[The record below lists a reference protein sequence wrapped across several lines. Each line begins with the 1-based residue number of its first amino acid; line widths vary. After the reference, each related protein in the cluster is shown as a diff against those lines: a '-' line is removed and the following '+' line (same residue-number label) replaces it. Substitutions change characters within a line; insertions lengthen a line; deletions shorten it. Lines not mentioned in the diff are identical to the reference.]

1 MPAPT
6 LARPTA
12 AQSAPAAAVAAN
24 TNPAIPFTRAARKR
38 TMAFGVPGATL
49 TGATQP
55 LQPTQLPAAGYLR
68 YLELNV
74 VGTTAGN
81 AAAVAFANDA
91 PFSVIQQIGLNSANG
106 DALIQPIDG
115 TTLYLINKYAGHSF
129 GLWQPQL
136 DPSWL
141 ATTGAGATGGSFNF
155 TLFVPIERDSR
166 DAFCA
171 LENMAANQ
179 SYALN
184 LILNPAASVYTT
196 APTTLP
202 TITVTATMHYWAAP
216 AQASSAGD
224 LQQTAPTGIGSVGL
238 IQQQTPPIVAGSV
251 QNLQLVNVG
260 NTIRFLLFVLRNN
273 AGVRDSSQWPTQ
285 TNFIVNNDTWYV
297 KYKTSWQ
304 AQLQKAYGFTNAPS
318 TTAIGAANALDAGVF
333 PLIDFVN
340 DGSVGDNRVDAAQNR
355 DLWLVT
361 GSATGVNLEA
371 HQWGATA
378 GTLAIVQDTIRPS
391 SPQALYNP
399 FYK

>member
-6 LARPTA
+6 IRQTARPA
-12 AQSAPAAAVAAN
+12 APTGAAPQAAA
-24 TNPAIPFTRAARKR
+24 PAIPFTRAARKR
-38 TMAFGVPGATL
+38 TLGFAFPASSL

-55 LQPTQLPAAGYLR
+55 LASVQVPPAGYLR
-68 YLELNV
+68 YLELNF

-81 AAAVAFANDA
+81 AAAVAFANDG
-91 PFSVIQQIGLNSANG
+91 PFSLIQQISLSSANG
-106 DALIQPIDG
+106 DQLIQPIDG
-115 TTLYLINKYAGHSF
+115 FTLYAINKYFGLSF
-129 GLWQPQL
+129 GKWQPQL

-179 SYALN
+179 AYSLN
-184 LILNPAASVYTT
+184 VILNPASSVYTT

-202 TITVTATMHYWAAP
+202 QITVTGTMHYWAAP
-216 AQASSAGD
+216 AQTSSAGD
-224 LQQTAPTGIGSVGL
+224 LQQTAPNGLGSVAL

-251 QNLQLVNVG
+251 QNIQLLNVG
-260 NTIRFLLFVLRNN
+260 NTIRTLMFVLRNA
-273 AGVRDSSQWPTQ
+273 AGARDSSQWPAQ
-285 TNFIVNNDTWYV
+285 TNFIVNNDVWYQ
-297 KYKTSWQ
+297 KYKTAWQ
-304 AQLQKAYGFTNAPS
+304 AQLQKAYGFTAAPS

-333 PLIDFVN
+333 TLIDFIN
-340 DGSVGDNRVDAAQNR
+340 DGSVGDNIVDAAQNR

-361 GSATGVNLEA
+361 GSATALNLDA

-378 GTLAIVQDTIRPS
+378 GSLEVVQDTIRPS
-391 SPQALYNP
+391 SPQALYAP